1 MLSSTTSKTE
11 VAQGPCE
18 SWLASDDVGT
28 AHKTVDRQAAIA
40 NSLAPTLVVK
50 G

>member
-1 MLSSTTSKTE
+1 MIFNDLKTE
-11 VAQGPCE
+11 VAHGPCGR
-18 SWLASDDVGT
+18 WLASDDVGT
-28 AHKTVDRQAAIA
+28 AHGQTVDRQAAIA